1 MEWSGNPVDLPI
13 WLECQDLTLLLHPF
27 QMLRIGS
34 TEAAR
39 GHGLPF
45 KPDNVCV
52 QHVDNHHNA
61 RAYSLQ

>member
-27 QMLRIGS
+27 QMLRVGS

-52 QHVDNHHNA
+52 Q
-61 RAYSLQ
+61 QE